1 MAHQIIT
8 NQVNVMDLSRIIDK
22 KEYIVD
28 LIAEVG
34 LPLIV
39 VTNKK
44 MYKML
49 LGQGIV
55 VETGEPH
62 NAHNQVVEAFDF
74 SVDHPIF
81 KSTYQIVK
89 QSEKA
94 ELKILTY
101 SIMEKLY
108 SILKI
113 RNYLQEN
120 WDEMHQAFL
129 ANRKDYD
136 ELRKILPQIPLL
148 KEYFDA
154 FCAETKD
161 AISFIL
167 TLFKIY
173 CMHCDILDDAVNVDK
188 CIKFIEEHSLS
199 NQRDVFYSLQQIN
212 IQFRALRNAMTHPE
226 NYKVNMFRIWNVF
239 LNADD
244 QLSPPLCEYK
254 SKDGEGT
261 IYVLEY
267 IHHIYESLL
276 SISNEFLNTLV

>member
-22 KEYIVD
+22 EEYIVD

-34 LPLIV
+34 LPPIV

-55 VETGEPH
+55 VETGKPY

-113 RNYLQEN
+113 RNYLREN

-136 ELRKILPQIPLL
+136 ELRKTLPQIPLL

-154 FCAETKD
+154 FCAETKEV
-161 AISFIL
+161 ISFVL

-173 CMHCDILDDAVNVDK
+173 CMHHDITHSSVRVQD
-188 CIKFIEEHSLS
+188 CIKFIEEHNLTHQKTIF
-199 NQRDVFYSLQQIN
+199 NVLQQIDML
-212 IQFRALRNAMTHPE
+212 FRALRNAMTHPE
-226 NYKVNMFRIWNVF
+226 NYKDNLFVMWNIF

-267 IHHIYESLL
+267 IHHIYKSLL